1 MTELFIYLD
10 LWIEII
16 QMKMNRYH
24 PLSYYLTEI
33 LDIKNNGRNILRWK
47 KLIRKRNIPII
58 KDTGDWLITEK
69 NFELLLKLEERCFR
83 YTKEKV
89 LPIGRSLEELNYPTE
104 HSALGI
110 LQNILKKKMQRN
122 MPFKEQ
128 RKL

>member
-1 MTELFIYLD
+1 
-10 LWIEII
+10 
-16 QMKMNRYH
+16 MNRYH
-24 PLSYYLTEI
+24 PLSYYLTDI
-33 LDIKNNGRNILRWK
+33 LDIKNNGTNILRWK

-69 NFELLLKLEERCFR
+69 NFEVLLKQEERCFR

-89 LPIGRSLEELNYPTE
+89 RPIGRSLEELDCPTE
-104 HSALGI
+104 HLELEK